1 MSSSELNDLWRE
13 KSECG
18 RSSAQATN
26 QRGWR
31 CYSSGGRPPVGP
43 LVLFPLALLGPM
55 SSATDVLF
63 EIAESSF
70 TLMLF
75 EPARRGQTF
84 GRWNV
89 DPVYIALLW
98 TGYSCI
104 PVLRSARQ
112 ALVRKAR

>member
-1 MSSSELNDLWRE
+1 MIYGVGNLSVAARRRRQQINVA
-13 KSECG
+13 G
-18 RSSAQATN
+18 GAM
-26 QRGWR
+26 
-31 CYSSGGRPPVGP
+31 GRPPVGP

-55 SSATDVLF
+55 RSATDVLF
-63 EIAESSF
+63 EIAESSC

-75 EPARRGQTF
+75 EPARRGQTL